1 MKLTKSKLQK
11 LIQEELGNILEAH
24 DKDSPSVTRPGE
36 EDYTGHK
43 GDISQ
48 THPGEEDY
56 EGEHPGHKDYLEF
69 PGMWDDSYPGVEV
82 FWDDLNKL
90 LTDWDDSHEY
100 SDDLRNV
107 MVEYSGEGFDAEAAL
122 KDVERNVGMKIA
134 PPKVRN
140 RLLNAATKKE
150 FEKLK
155 VGIQD
160 REKDYNQEKDY

>member
-48 THPGEEDY
+48 THSG
-56 EGEHPGHKDYLEF
+56 KDYLKS
-69 PGMWDDSYPGVEV
+69 PDDWEGSENL
-82 FWDDLNKL
+82 WDDLNKL

-107 MVEYSGEGFDAEAAL
+107 MVEYSSGGRGLE
-122 KDVERNVGMKIA
+122 
-134 PPKVRN
+134 
-140 RLLNAATKKE
+140 
-150 FEKLK
+150 
-155 VGIQD
+155 
-160 REKDYNQEKDY
+160 